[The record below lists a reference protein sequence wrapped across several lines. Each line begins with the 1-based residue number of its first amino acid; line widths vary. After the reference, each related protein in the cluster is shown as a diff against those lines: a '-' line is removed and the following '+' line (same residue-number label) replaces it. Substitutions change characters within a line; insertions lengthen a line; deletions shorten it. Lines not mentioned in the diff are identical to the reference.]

1 MIQIAPGTKVYLAC
15 RPVSMRYGFDG
26 LAAQVANVLAADPF
40 LCVGRDSVAAA
51 SREAHLHG
59 SGSACRH
66 IICKHPRRPT
76 SADWDG
82 SAISFWDRTQ
92 EGQFLNL

>member
-1 MIQIAPGTKVYLAC
+1 VIQVAAGTRVYLAC
-15 RPVSMRYGFDG
+15 RPVSMRYGLDG
-26 LAAQVANVLAADPF
+26 LAAQVAPILGVDPF

-66 IICKHPRRPT
+66 II
-76 SADWDG
+76 
-82 SAISFWDRTQ
+82 
-92 EGQFLNL
+92 